1 MSNNYFQVKLVLK
14 HNKYFIESP
23 FPEVLQKL
31 LKDPVIQECRLR
43 KDTDVLLTEIE
54 SKKAITQV
62 VSYKFDVKVAMFEV
76 WNIKDIVIFKFF
88 F

>member
-1 MSNNYFQVKLVLK
+1 MLSRNIRFIKHFIQVKLVLK

-43 KDTDVLLTEIE
+43 KIVENTETD
-54 SKKAITQV
+54 
-62 VSYKFDVKVAMFEV
+62 
-76 WNIKDIVIFKFF
+76 DIVTNIQTKIKAPQVYTICANN
-88 F
+88 